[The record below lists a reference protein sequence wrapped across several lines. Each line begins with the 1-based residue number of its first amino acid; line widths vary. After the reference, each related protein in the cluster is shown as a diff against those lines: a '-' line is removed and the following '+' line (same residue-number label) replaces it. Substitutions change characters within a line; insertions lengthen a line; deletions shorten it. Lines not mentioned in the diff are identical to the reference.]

1 MSKEERTPKSVT
13 FEIKGV
19 HVFLSHRQRRP
30 AEIHFES
37 GKVVVRKNR
46 KVGVT
51 LTGQPGDLLPKCSE
65 LTLEQEESYPP
76 TGTDIIRL
84 SGKYRL
90 TEPVFI
96 DVQIGQE
103 VDRT

>member
-1 MSKEERTPKSVT
+1 MSNEERAPKSIT
-13 FEIKGV
+13 YEIKGLW
-19 HVFLSHRQRRP
+19 VFLSHRQRRP

-37 GKVVVRKNR
+37 GKVVVRRNR

-76 TGTDIIRL
+76 PGGDLIRIF
-84 SGKYRL
+84 GKYRL

-96 DVQIGQE
+96 DLQIGQE